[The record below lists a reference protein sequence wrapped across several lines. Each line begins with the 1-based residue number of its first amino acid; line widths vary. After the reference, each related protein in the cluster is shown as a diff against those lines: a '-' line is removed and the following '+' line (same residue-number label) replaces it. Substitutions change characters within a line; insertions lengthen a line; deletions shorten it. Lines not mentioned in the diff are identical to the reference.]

1 MPEVQDRLRI
11 LEKIK
16 IMADQQE
23 ILNTILLTRLNYFS
37 LAGMLELY
45 RKVGSATLIL
55 EHKNNLRDILP
66 DASDKL
72 VSAIQNCEEARKR
85 AEEELEYD
93 IRYGKIG
100 RAHV

>member
-55 EHKNNLRDILP
+55 ELSLIHI
-66 DASDKL
+66 
-72 VSAIQNCEEARKR
+72 
-85 AEEELEYD
+85 
-93 IRYGKIG
+93 
-100 RAHV
+100 

>member
-1 MPEVQDRLRI
+1 MG
-11 LEKIK
+11 
-16 IMADQQE
+16 DQQE

-72 VSAIQNCEEARKR
+72 VNAIQTATRLENGLKR
-85 AEEELEYD
+85 NWNTISDTE
-93 IRYGKIG
+93 
-100 RAHV
+100 

>member
-45 RKVGSATLIL
+45 
-55 EHKNNLRDILP
+55 
-66 DASDKL
+66 
-72 VSAIQNCEEARKR
+72 
-85 AEEELEYD
+85 
-93 IRYGKIG
+93 
-100 RAHV
+100 

>member
-55 EHKNNLRDILP
+55 
-66 DASDKL
+66 S
-72 VSAIQNCEEARKR
+72 
-85 AEEELEYD
+85 
-93 IRYGKIG
+93 IRTTSETSSPMPRINS
-100 RAHV
+100 

>member
-72 VSAIQNCEEARKR
+72 VSAIQNCEEARNALRKNWSTTY
-85 AEEELEYD
+85 ATE
-93 IRYGKIG
+93 
-100 RAHV
+100 

>member
-1 MPEVQDRLRI
+1 M
-11 LEKIK
+11 
-16 IMADQQE
+16 DQQE

-45 RKVGSATLIL
+45 RKVGSATLIM

-72 VSAIQNCEEARKR
+72 VNAIRIAMRQEKGLKWNWNTTCAT
-85 AEEELEYD
+85 A
-93 IRYGKIG
+93 
-100 RAHV
+100 

>member
-1 MPEVQDRLRI
+1 
-11 LEKIK
+11 
-16 IMADQQE
+16 MADQQE

-93 IRYGKIG
+93 TLRN
-100 RAHV
+100 RPHSDERRPLSTTPQRLR

>member
-66 DASDKL
+66 DTSDKL
-72 VSAIQNCEEARKR
+72 VSAIQN
-85 AEEELEYD
+85 
-93 IRYGKIG
+93 
-100 RAHV
+100 